1 MRCPAGGRFRT
12 RKPPRRGTFECAES
26 QRSGCVSLEGRQP
39 LLWKTGLPS
48 LGDFEI
54 SLGDSFPFFGR
65 QVTFLWER
73 DFPSPKEKCRATG
86 TISRASKRK
95 DGQGRTPRPSVYAA
109 KSAVFSR
116 FFRVLSVRSAGGA
129 AIRSVVRRWADAVCG
144 DWARRICRTSPS
156 G

>member
-1 MRCPAGGRFRT
+1 M
-12 RKPPRRGTFECAES
+12 
-26 QRSGCVSLEGRQP
+26 

-73 DFPSPKEKCRATG
+73 DFPSPKEKCRATW

-95 DGQGRTPRPSVYAA
+95 DGRGRTPRPSVYAA
-109 KSAVFSR
+109 KSAVFSA
-116 FFRVLSVRSAGGA
+116 FYPSVRLVARQFGASSADGRTRCV
-129 AIRSVVRRWADAVCG
+129 AIGRAEFVGLRPRGENCRVAF
-144 DWARRICRTSPS
+144 RILPVIISLIFKSSFRT
-156 G
+156 